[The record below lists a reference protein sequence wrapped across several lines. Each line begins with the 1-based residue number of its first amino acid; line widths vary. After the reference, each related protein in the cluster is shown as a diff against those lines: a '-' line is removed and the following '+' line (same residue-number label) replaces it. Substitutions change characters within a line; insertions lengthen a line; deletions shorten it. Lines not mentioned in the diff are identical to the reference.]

1 MKSILLIVIGALALV
16 CSYFLG
22 QQSTVEVS
30 EGMKFW
36 FGFLCFVGTI
46 SGLFMLAIG
55 MLEVFDD

>member
-1 MKSILLIVIGALALV
+1 MKPILLIVIGIVALV
-16 CSYFLG
+16 GSYFLG

-36 FGFLCFVGTI
+36 FGFLCLVGTI

-55 MLEVFDD
+55 LLEAFDD